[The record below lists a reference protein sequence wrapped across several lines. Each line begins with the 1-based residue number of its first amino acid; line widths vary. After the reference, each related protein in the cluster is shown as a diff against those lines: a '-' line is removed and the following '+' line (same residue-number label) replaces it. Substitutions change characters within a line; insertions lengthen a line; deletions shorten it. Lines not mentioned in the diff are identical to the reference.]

1 MRKASSYLAEF
12 ELFAGTTHVIP
23 DDDADISVSP
33 TSQHGSDK
41 TREAND
47 FHLTSHHQDKTR
59 ETSFL
64 SSDKARENLD
74 HPSNATT
81 NATTT
86 SRICIPVHNDTDFEP
101 LKSTPTTE
109 TFTSKLSSQL
119 PQDDRAIEIERQKQL
134 RLLTIHERLGHVSFS
149 ILKLLARCGIIPKD
163 LAHVHPPQCPGCAYG
178 KAHRKP
184 TRYKGVKNKNKINP
198 VNAPGQCV
206 SVDRLVS
213 PTPGFVPKHRGSP
226 T

>member
-1 MRKASSYLAEF
+1 M
-12 ELFAGTTHVIP
+12 
-23 DDDADISVSP
+23 
-33 TSQHGSDK
+33 
-41 TREAND
+41 
-47 FHLTSHHQDKTR
+47 R

-74 HPSNATT
+74 YPSNATT

-86 SRICIPVHNDTDFEP
+86 SRMCIPVSYTVSYFEP

-109 TFTSKLSSQL
+109 TFNSKLSSQL

-134 RLLTIHERLGHVSFS
+134 RLLTIHECLGHISFS
-149 ILKLLARCGIIPKD
+149 ILKLLARCGIISKD

-184 TRYKGVKNKNKINP
+184 TRYKGVKNKNKIKP

-206 SVDRLVS
+206 SVNQLVS
-213 PTPGFVPKHRGSP
+213 PTPGFVPTHRGAP
-226 T
+226 TLQR